1 MNCIH
6 CGIVESAKRHD
17 GFCPYNPTNLKKI
30 AEYMNGYVE
39 RESRF
44 NKQLKPFPSSKEL
57 DSWFR
62 LNRVLSVKTIRKHY
76 FDGSMMKIEDWL
88 SQLISYGLDN
98 GILNEEDFPIY
109 ILYIWDSWL
118 FHSLEE
124 YQELYKV
131 AISYEEGNY
140 SKGVSLDFE
149 VKPFSL
155 EKEGVF

>member
-6 CGIVESAKRHD
+6 CGTIESARRHD
-17 GFCPYNPTNLKKI
+17 GFCPYNPINLKKI
-30 AEYMNGYVE
+30 SDYMKEYVE
-39 RESRF
+39 KESRF

-57 DSWFR
+57 DRWFR
-62 LNRVLSVKTIRKHY
+62 SNRILSVKTIRKHY

-118 FHSLEE
+118 FHSREE
-124 YQELYKV
+124 YQKMYNM

-140 SKGVSLDFE
+140 SKDVSLDFE
-149 VKPFSL
+149 VKPFK
-155 EKEGVF
+155 KEGVI